1 VIQLP
6 AGFEITATLAITA
19 GALLL
24 FLWNRFRMDVV
35 GVLVMVTLI
44 VTGLVSPQQGISG
57 FANEAM
63 ITVAAMFVLS
73 AGLARTGVIDVIGR
87 WMARRA
93 GKSEIRLLVVLIAV
107 IIPVSA
113 FINNTPVVI
122 IMLPVILGIARDID
136 ATPSK
141 LLMPASFASQM
152 GGTLTLIGTSTNL
165 LVAGLVLEL
174 GLDRIGIFDITPPA
188 LVLMAV
194 GVAYLLTLGR
204 WLTPER
210 EGSRDLLASEELR
223 EYLTALEVVPDGTLP
238 GRTLGDVRFE
248 QTYGLQVTGLER
260 ADGER
265 IRVPGPETALQPGD
279 VLLARG
285 PVPDIAG
292 VEATGDLR
300 VSGARSSGA
309 LRPGD
314 EETDEEGP
322 ETAEGTGGD
331 EKVRLAELIVTPRS
345 HHAGR
350 TLQDIRFRGR
360 YGASV
365 LALQRH
371 GELSNEALGE
381 LPLAP
386 GDILLVQGPA
396 RSLRTIHERG
406 DFALLGAVDVPA
418 KRLGKRILA
427 VAIMVA
433 VVLLA
438 FLEVTTIL
446 VSALMGVAAMFITG
460 CLTPE
465 EAYEE
470 VDWMVLVLLGS
481 IIPLGI
487 AMQQTGTA
495 ELLATGLLAVTA
507 PLGLLGTLAAFY
519 LLASVLTELISNNAS
534 AVVLTPLAVATGLAL
549 DVSPLPF
556 VIAVM
561 LAASNSF
568 MTPVGYQTNTFIYG
582 PGGYRFSDFMR
593 VGAPLNLLLL
603 VTATLVIPLFFPF

>member
-1 VIQLP
+1 VIQIP
-6 AGFEITATLAITA
+6 AGYEVTATLAITG

-63 ITVAAMFVLS
+63 VTVAAMFVLS

-122 IMLPVILGIARDID
+122 VMLPVILGIARDID

-188 LVLMAV
+188 LVLMVV
-194 GVAYLLTLGR
+194 GVAYLLTVGR

-210 EGSRDLLASEELR
+210 EGSRDLLASEEIR
-223 EYLTALEVVPDGTLP
+223 EYLTALEVVPGGSLP

-248 QTYGLQVTGLER
+248 QTYGLQVTGVER

-265 IRVPGPETALQPGD
+265 IRGPGPATALQPGD

-292 VEATGDLR
+292 VEETGDLR
-300 VSGARSSGA
+300 VSGARSSSA
-309 LRPGD
+309 LRGGAEEAEEEDPEPG
-314 EETDEEGP
+314 EGN
-322 ETAEGTGGD
+322 GGE

-386 GDILLVQGPA
+386 GDILLVQGSA

-495 ELLATGLLAVTA
+495 ELLATGLLGVTA

-582 PGGYRFSDFMR
+582 PGGYRFSDFLR

-603 VTATLVIPLFFPF
+603 VTATFVIPLFFPF